1 MLNMKYV
8 FDANIFINL
17 QRRQP
22 IDLYKPLWEIISKLM
37 RGGIIISSAEVLDEI
52 NRGNDELKTWV
63 KQREDCFIESD
74 VEIQLCVRDILKQDR
89 GLIDGGK
96 KNNCADPFVIAL
108 AKLRKAKV
116 VTEES
121 PSGSEN
127 APKIPDVCK
136 KHGIEYLNFVDF
148 MREANI
154 AL

>member
-1 MLNMKYV
+1 MQNMNYV

-22 IDLYKPLWEIISKLM
+22 IDLYKPLWEIVSNLM
-37 RGGIIISSAEVLDEI
+37 HDGVVISSAEVLDEI

-63 KQREDCFIESD
+63 KQRKDCFIESD
-74 VEIQLCVRDILKQDR
+74 AEIQLCVREILRQDR

-116 VTEES
+116 ITEES
-121 PSGSEN
+121 PSGNEN
-127 APKIPDVCK
+127 APKIPDVCR

>member
-1 MLNMKYV
+1 MKYV

-22 IDLYKPLWEIISKLM
+22 IDLYKPLWEIISNLM
-37 RGGIIISSAEVLDEI
+37 RNGTIISSAEVLDEI
-52 NRGNDELKTWV
+52 NRGNDELKAWV

-74 VEIQLCVRDILKQDR
+74 TEIQLYVREILKQDH
-89 GLIDGGK
+89 GLVDGGK

-108 AKLRKAKV
+108 AKLREAKV

-121 PSGSEN
+121 PSSNEI
-127 APKIPDVCK
+127 APKIPDVCR
-136 KHGIEYLNFVDF
+136 KHGVEYLNFVDF

>member
-1 MLNMKYV
+1 MPHMKYV

-22 IDLYKPLWEIISKLM
+22 IDLYKPLWEIISNLM
-37 RGGIIISSAEVLDEI
+37 RSGTIISSVEVLDEI
-52 NRGNDELKTWV
+52 NRGNDELKEWV

-74 VEIQLCVRDILKQDR
+74 TEIQLCVRDILKQDH
-89 GLIDGGK
+89 GLVDGGK

-108 AKLRKAKV
+108 AKLEKAKV

-127 APKIPDVCK
+127 APKIPDVCR
-136 KHGIEYLNFVDF
+136 KHGVEYLNFVDF

>member
-1 MLNMKYV
+1 MLSTKYV

-22 IDLYKPLWEIISKLM
+22 IDLYKPLWEIISKYM
-37 RGGIIISSAEVLDEI
+37 HEGTIISSAEVFDEI
-52 NRGNDELKTWV
+52 KRGNDELKTWV
-63 KQREDCFIESD
+63 KQREDCFVESNE
-74 VEIQLCVRDILKQDR
+74 EIQLCVRDILKQDR
-89 GLIDGGK
+89 GLVDGGK

-108 AKLRKAKV
+108 AKLSKAKV
-116 VTEES
+116 VTEEI
-121 PSGSEN
+121 PSGNEN

-136 KHGIEYLNFVDF
+136 KHGIECLNFVDF

>member
-1 MLNMKYV
+1 MQNMKYV

-22 IDLYKPLWEIISKLM
+22 IDLYKPLWEIVSNLM
-37 RGGIIISSAEVLDEI
+37 HDGVVISSAEVLDEI

-63 KQREDCFIESD
+63 KQRKDCFIESD
-74 VEIQLCVRDILKQDR
+74 AEIQLCVREILRQDR

-116 VTEES
+116 ITEES
-121 PSGSEN
+121 PSGNEN
-127 APKIPDVCK
+127 APKIPDVCR